1 MSAWASAQVAD
12 YAFSQSNGT
21 YAAITGTTVF
31 SSGWDDN
38 VATYNIPSGTFTFN
52 GTAYNYVK
60 VNSNGYVTFGTI
72 TSVDH
77 FIYPDRFTTGYAG
90 AISAFGIDPDDGTSS
105 SVVATQSGARS
116 SSNGSM
122 PDGGMVM
129 P

>member
-1 MSAWASAQVAD
+1 MKRERLHFQPSPKGNPVKASLLVVAFLCMSAWASAQVAD

-60 VNSNGYVTFGTI
+60 VNSNGYVTFGTT
-72 TSVDH
+72 TSSTTSYTP
-77 FIYPDRFTTGYAG
+77 ISSTTGYAG
-90 AISAFGIDPDDGTSS
+90 RSPHSA
-105 SVVATQSGARS
+105 
-116 SSNGSM
+116 
-122 PDGGMVM
+122 
-129 P
+129 